1 MTASIV
7 VSDRE
12 ETAQRLLASSA
23 RKSYDPMVEVDWE
36 APIPD
41 DKFGLTPN
49 GARSTAPPSGT
60 R

>member
-36 APIPD
+36 A
-41 DKFGLTPN
+41 
-49 GARSTAPPSGT
+49 
-60 R
+60 